1 MQLSASRANETEA
14 AQTVQLLQTTRD
26 ELTSKLTSLEEGR
39 DLLQSELSSVQS
51 DLATANSQANT
62 QLLAMEKVCVCMC

>member
-1 MQLSASRANETEA
+1 MSASRTQETEI

-26 ELTSKLTSLEEGR
+26 ELTLKLASLEEGR

-62 QLLAMEKVCVCMC
+62 QLLAMEKVSTY